1 MSIRF
6 SYNAV
11 LIALAAVPLG
21 AAGLGSPHQRHPD
34 TVQFNR
40 DIRPILADNCFAC
53 HGPDHN
59 KRQAGLRMDVP
70 DPSLSRVV
78 VPGHPGQSRLISR
91 ILATDN
97 AKRMPPPSTR
107 KILSE
112 AQKELLKRWIAG
124 GGSVEKHWSLVPLP
138 ASVPVPAVSNPA
150 WCRNPIDRFVLAR
163 LERVHL

>member
-11 LIALAAVPLG
+11 LIGLAAVPLG
-21 AAGLGSPHQRHPD
+21 AAGLGSPHQRRPD

-70 DPSLSRVV
+70 DSSLSRVV
-78 VPGHPGQSRLISR
+78 VPGKPDRSRLVAR
-91 ILATDN
+91 IFAAQD
-97 AKRMPPPSTR
+97 AMRMPPPSTR
-107 KILSE
+107 KKLTT
-112 AQKELLKRWIAG
+112 AQKELLKRWVAEG
-124 GGSVEKHWSLVPLP
+124 
-138 ASVPVPAVSNPA
+138 
-150 WCRNPIDRFVLAR
+150 
-163 LERVHL
+163 